1 MIYAVSPFTVNY
13 HDTLT
18 RQEPIKVDADLLKND
33 DKWAISFE
41 MDLNIFLSPAR
52 AIELRDAID
61 AAAAKVVRGV
71 ATASSAPVH
80 DPSEE
85 G

>member
-1 MIYAVSPFTVNY
+1 MMSPLSVNY
-13 HDTLT
+13 HDYLDEGAVLT
-18 RQEPIKVDADLLKND
+18 VDTECVD
-33 DKWAISFE
+33 DKWMIHVGL
-41 MDLNIFLSPAR
+41 DLSVLMSPAR